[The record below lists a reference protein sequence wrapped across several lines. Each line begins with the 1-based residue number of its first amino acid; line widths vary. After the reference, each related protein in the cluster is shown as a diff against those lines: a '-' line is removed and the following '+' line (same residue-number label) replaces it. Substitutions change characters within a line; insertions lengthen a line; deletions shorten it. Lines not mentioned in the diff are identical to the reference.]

1 MNSFIFYAEP
11 RSILRRKAKVGKRR
25 VQNKMNLFIFYAEPQ
40 SILRRKAKV
49 SKRRVQNK
57 MSSVIFM
64 PCRNLFCARRVK

>member
-49 SKRRVQNK
+49 SNE
-57 MSSVIFM
+57 
-64 PCRNLFCARRVK
+64 CRTK

>member
-1 MNSFIFYAEP
+1 MSLFGGFLYFCTYKD
-11 RSILRRKAKVGKRR
+11 SKRR
-25 VQNKMNLFIFYAEPQ
+25 VQNKMNLFIFSAEPQ